1 MPVTLTFS
9 QPLNVSCQ
17 VGDVAF
23 YVPTASSGG
32 FSVGTQSNIV
42 EIGTITAIAGTYS
55 APTVTIGTHLSVPP
69 NSSYI
74 FFMKDNKANLSS
86 LLGYYA
92 SVKMKNSGTTT
103 AELFSVGVDTFES
116 SK

>member
-17 VGDVAF
+17 VGDTAF
-23 YVPTASSGG
+23 YAPTSTSGG
-32 FSVGTQSNIV
+32 FTNATSANIV
-42 EIGTITAIAGTYS
+42 GIGTITAVSGN
-55 APTVTIGTHLSVPP
+55 TITIQNHLATPP
-69 NSSYI
+69 NNSYI

-86 LLGYYA
+86 VLGYYA
-92 SVKMKNSGTTT
+92 EVKMKNSSTITS
-103 AELFSVGVDTFES
+103 ELFGVAVDIFES